1 MRYLAAAFNARP
13 FGTPIPPNWLGL
25 AAFGLLGGLLNPGF
39 LLIGAGVEVAYL
51 WSVSQSPR
59 FRALVDGQQG
69 GGEAARFEARH
80 QALLAALWAA
90 DRQVQDDLEAR
101 CSEIVDTL
109 STHGDASVQADG
121 LAELAWLHLRLLAAR
136 AALGRVVDSAAADA
150 DALAAQE
157 RRVKERLASTGVDE
171 DLRRTLGQQAE
182 VLAQRRATHAEARRR
197 RERVDAELERIRQQV
212 ALLRE
217 QALLAT
223 GEDQVARSVDA
234 LTASLEEANRWLQEE
249 DALLG
254 DLDLSSGPSPAALL
268 RRRAGSLRGEKT

>member
-13 FGTPIPPNWLGL
+13 FGMPIPPNWLGL

-51 WSVSQSPR
+51 WSVSRSPR
-59 FRALVDGQQG
+59 FRALVDAQVGD
-69 GGEAARFEARH
+69 GEEWARFEERRR
-80 QALLAALWAA
+80 ALLAGLGEE
-90 DRQVQDDLEAR
+90 DRRAQEDLEAR
-101 CSEIVDTL
+101 SAEILETL
-109 STHGDASVQADG
+109 PATGASVQADG

-150 DALAAQE
+150 SALAAQE
-157 RRVKERLASTGVDE
+157 RRIQERLGASGVDE

-182 VLAQRRATHAEARRR
+182 VLAQRRAAHAEARRR

-217 QALLAT
+217 QTLLAT
-223 GEDQVARSVDA
+223 GEDEVARSVDA

-249 DALLG
+249 DALLAE
-254 DLDLSSGPSPAALL
+254 LDLASGPSPAALL
-268 RRRAGSLRGEKT
+268 RRRAGQMRGNKT